1 MRRVLCLCL
10 MLVMILPAAAHA
22 ETPAVALN
30 VGKSCVLV
38 GQDGSELVPAGL
50 YANIDLLSEQ
60 APYFYAAYELG
71 GEEPE
76 HVKLLD
82 AAGKP
87 LTDFKYEYLTMMG
100 DRICF
105 EQEGLFGVMNQAF
118 EVVVPPSYTSIVDNG
133 DGGFLAL
140 TTDPYDE
147 RPDGVYYIDPAGA
160 ETATGIRVLYGLTEF
175 TNGLM
180 PVLSADTGRTGYL
193 NPRGEWAIP
202 AQFSYAGPFNG
213 AIADAAI
220 DSGAGLIDTS
230 GNWLIT
236 PKYETLTLSGPKAM
250 IVAQIDGTKIAL
262 IDPVTYGVVREF
274 TGSDIYYSA
283 GADSRLITVYM
294 GDKLLLV
301 DEKGDTVLESTGVD
315 SSIESDD
322 ARVILREGSWGDKN
336 AYLCDLTGK
345 RLAGPYQDIW
355 RVSAD
360 GETPYY
366 AFASFETQTEKL
378 EGSDYAYL
386 NEVPDSRRTGLMDE
400 NGAVLWPEG
409 DYSELYSPADG
420 LFVVQTPGKA
430 GVIKADGTW
439 LRSYDVAADDE
450 G

>member
-1 MRRVLCLCL
+1 
-10 MLVMILPAAAHA
+10 MLVMILPAAHA
-22 ETPAVALN
+22 EAPGVALN

-38 GQDGSELVPAGL
+38 GQDGSELVPEGL
-50 YANIDLLSEQ
+50 YANIDLLSDQ
-60 APYFYAAYELG
+60 SPYFYAAYELG

-76 HVKLLD
+76 RVKLLD
-82 AAGKP
+82 ATGKP

-100 DRICF
+100 DWICF
-105 EQEGLFGVMNQAF
+105 EQEGLFGVMNRDL
-118 EVVVPPSYTSIVDNG
+118 EVVVPASYTSIVNNG

-147 RPDGVYYIDPAGA
+147 RPDGVYYVGPTGA

-202 AQFSYAGPFNG
+202 AQFSYAGSFNG
-213 AIADAAI
+213 AFADAAI
-220 DSGAGLIDTS
+220 DSGAGLIDAS

-236 PKYETLTLSGPKAM
+236 PKYETLTLSGSKPV
-250 IVAQIDGTKIAL
+250 IVAQTDGTKIAL
-262 IDPVTYGVVREF
+262 IDPVTFDVLREF

-283 GADSRLITVYM
+283 GADSRLITIYM
-294 GDKLLLV
+294 DDKLLLV
-301 DEKGDTVLESTGVD
+301 DEKGDTVLEATDAD

-322 ARVILREGSWGDKN
+322 ARVILREGPWGDKN
-336 AYLCDLTGK
+336 AYLCDMTGK
-345 RLAGPYQDIW
+345 RLTGPYQDIW

-360 GETPYY
+360 GQTPYY

-420 LFVVQTPGKA
+420 LFVVQMPGKA

-439 LRSYDVAADDE
+439 LRHYDVASDDE

>member
-1 MRRVLCLCL
+1 

-22 ETPAVALN
+22 EAPGVALN

-38 GQDGSELVPAGL
+38 GQDGSELVPEGL
-50 YANIDLLSEQ
+50 YANIDLLSDQ
-60 APYFYAAYELG
+60 SPYFYAAYELG

-76 HVKLLD
+76 RVKLLD
-82 AAGKP
+82 ATGKP

-100 DRICF
+100 DWICF
-105 EQEGLFGVMNQAF
+105 EQEGLFGVMNRDL
-118 EVVVPPSYTSIVDNG
+118 EVVVPASYTSIVNNG

-147 RPDGVYYIDPAGA
+147 RPDGVYYVGPTGA
-160 ETATGIRVLYGLTEF
+160 ETATGILVLYGLTEF

-202 AQFSYAGPFNG
+202 AQFSYAGSFNG
-213 AIADAAI
+213 AFADAAI
-220 DSGAGLIDTS
+220 DSGAGLIDAS

-236 PKYETLTLSGPKAM
+236 PKYETLTLSGSKPV
-250 IVAQIDGTKIAL
+250 IVAQTDGTKIAL
-262 IDPVTYGVVREF
+262 IDPVTFDVLREF

-283 GADSRLITVYM
+283 GADSRLITIYM
-294 GDKLLLV
+294 DDKLLLV
-301 DEKGDTVLESTGVD
+301 DEKGYTVLEATDAD

-322 ARVILREGSWGDKN
+322 ARVILREGPWGDKN
-336 AYLCDLTGK
+336 AYLCDMTGK

-360 GETPYY
+360 GQTPYY

-420 LFVVQTPGKA
+420 LFVVQMPGKA

-439 LRSYDVAADDE
+439 LRHYDVASDDE